1 MDPRLRLAHDG
12 AVAIVTLADPATL
25 NSLGPD
31 LCASLIGLFEALA
44 ASGEVR
50 AAVLTGEGRAFSS
63 GGNLLDIAK
72 AADGAGDVQ
81 DYVERLYNPLAETL
95 RGLPFP
101 LVTAINGV
109 AAGIGCAYALAGDL
123 VIAAESASFNVAFRR
138 IGLVPDGGSTWLL
151 PRLIGHAR
159 AMEMVM
165 LGETI
170 AAPRALEWGMIN
182 RCVPDAE
189 LPAAALALAHR
200 LAEGPAALVL
210 ARRLMWKSSEASW
223 SEQLA
228 AEAVAQGAASR
239 TQDFREGVASFLE
252 KRGPRFSGR

>member
-1 MDPRLRLAHDG
+1 MDPRLKLTHDG

-31 LCASLIGLFEALA
+31 LCASLIEVFDGLAG
-44 ASGEVR
+44 SGQVR
-50 AAVLTGEGRAFSS
+50 AAILTGEGRAFSS
-63 GGNLLDIAK
+63 GGNLVDIAK
-72 AADGAGDVQ
+72 AGDGQGDVQ
-81 DYVERLYNPLAETL
+81 DYVERLYNPLAQTL
-95 RGLPFP
+95 RDLPFP

-123 VIAAESASFNVAFRR
+123 VIAAESAAFNVAFRR

-151 PRLIGHAR
+151 PRRIGHAR

-170 AAPRALEWGMIN
+170 PAQRALEWGLIN

-189 LPAAALALAHR
+189 LPAAALALARR
-200 LAEGPAALVL
+200 LADGPAALVL
-210 ARRLMWKSSEASW
+210 ARRLMWESSEAGW
-223 SEQLA
+223 KQQLT
-228 AEAVAQGAASR
+228 AEAVTQGVAAR
-239 TQDFREGVASFLE
+239 TEDFREGVTSFLE
-252 KRGPRFSGR
+252 KRSPNFSGR

>member
-123 VIAAESASFNVAFRR
+123 VRARELDAR
-138 IGLVPDGGSTWLL
+138 LQLL
-151 PRLIGHAR
+151 HHALFVEPNPIPAKWAVERLGLIGPGIRLPLTPLTVAGQNSLREAMRAAGVECAR
-159 AMEMVM
+159 
-165 LGETI
+165 
-170 AAPRALEWGMIN
+170 
-182 RCVPDAE
+182 
-189 LPAAALALAHR
+189 
-200 LAEGPAALVL
+200 
-210 ARRLMWKSSEASW
+210 
-223 SEQLA
+223 
-228 AEAVAQGAASR
+228 
-239 TQDFREGVASFLE
+239 
-252 KRGPRFSGR
+252 